1 MFGEIHTSTWISG
14 NVLCVSQNESVVQ
27 FSVTKWNEMKW
38 EFTNVLAKIA
48 INRNSRMQNFGS
60 AGVDDYVC
68 TINGLPLRCGCR
80 KESKDLT
87 CMWKQPIDCRTVEIH
102 L

>member
-1 MFGEIHTSTWISG
+1 M
-14 NVLCVSQNESVVQ
+14 Q

-38 EFTNVLAKIA
+38 EFTNVLSKIA

-68 TINGLPLRCGCR
+68 TINGLPLQYHYDVVVEKNPRISHACGNNRLIAEQLKYTFNCCSSYLIA
-80 KESKDLT
+80 KSVKY
-87 CMWKQPIDCRTVEIH
+87 
-102 L
+102 